1 LPVPDVPPLVDP
13 TGVPLAGLGTPVVG
27 VFPKSGATGLPECAE
42 SRDWPTG
49 PAPILNPATIDSA
62 AAATAPDAMKRF
74 RPKKNLEAVAASGHT
89 GRGGI
94 SGIGCPNERDLKT
107 SSKVA

>member
-1 LPVPDVPPLVDP
+1 M
-13 TGVPLAGLGTPVVG
+13 GVV
-27 VFPKSGATGLPECAE
+27 PKSGADGLPECAE

-62 AAATAPDAMKRF
+62 AAATAPDAMKRL
-74 RPKKNLEAVAASGHT
+74 RPKKNLGPVTASGAT
-89 GRGGI
+89 GRGGM
-94 SGIGCPNERDLKT
+94 SGIGCPNEREPKT